1 MTKIQPSRTN
11 NARTAGANSP
21 ANYAARP
28 SARLCSLGLGGGCFA
43 GPPFFKSQ
51 IPPSA
56 GLPFGLSAVWFFC
69 ASRLFAHFNRAMWH
83 CIRRAVARLV
93 GLFARLYFWTN
104 FSTPLWWPAI
114 LYFRIIIHRIQLFQQ
129 EALVC
134 LILGPLA
141 HFRFYATAPAMWD
154 QESSQIQHAFHR
166 ASCRRHTL

>member
-1 MTKIQPSRTN
+1 MLLRSVSLAGVESR
-11 NARTAGANSP
+11 ARTHP
-21 ANYAARP
+21 RTTRRARLPVCAP
-28 SARLCSLGLGGGCFA
+28 SAWGGGCFA